1 MDSFV
6 SLQELFTTVLDY
18 LAAGA
23 TFDAVN
29 PDGQLWVIVESQGA
43 IDSYLCLRCASIR
56 MCRIVTGPP
65 LLEALE
71 FAIRHGD
78 DADDC
83 QRYQS
88 ILDSGWLNQVYPN
101 VSLATVAIGDVYCH
115 PVLYGDVLFNRGFI
129 PLGMQRSFFIQYC
142 FSGNSGSPA
151 RWEIRFGNGVAR
163 SYELVFGKFT
173 GHASRHFARW
183 HPPEWYLF
191 LSL

>member
-6 SLQELFTTVLDY
+6 SLQELFTTVLDH
-18 LAAGA
+18 LAAGT

-101 VSLATVAIGDVYCH
+101 VSLAQSGVVWRRVVQSWFHSSRHAAKLLH
-115 PVLYGDVLFNRGFI
+115 PVLL
-129 PLGMQRSFFIQYC
+129 QR
-142 FSGNSGSPA
+142 
-151 RWEIRFGNGVAR
+151 
-163 SYELVFGKFT
+163 
-173 GHASRHFARW
+173 
-183 HPPEWYLF
+183 
-191 LSL
+191 